1 MEILKRIQDYESHHN
16 ELNDRS
22 ITVGIYYL
30 ENTSCSV
37 FKSGIFHLQT
47 QYVACVS

>member
-16 ELNDRS
+16 ELNDSS

-30 ENTSCSV
+30 DV

-47 QYVACVS
+47 QYVACV